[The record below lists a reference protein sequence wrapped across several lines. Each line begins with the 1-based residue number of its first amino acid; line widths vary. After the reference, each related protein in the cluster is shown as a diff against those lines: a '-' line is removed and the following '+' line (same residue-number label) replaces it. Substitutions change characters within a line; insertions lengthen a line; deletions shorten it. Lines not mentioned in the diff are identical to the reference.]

1 MVKKL
6 LIFVLGTTI
15 LQLVTYVLLLQ
26 IGILI
31 SNFYGNPHKSI
42 SFGIS
47 VNISIIVF
55 FLVALIGNLFTTLIN
70 KKAVYNSALLIT
82 SLLLIGYHF
91 NLYTHW
97 PNRALFIMV
106 ISSVSMLS
114 KLLYDKWLGRL
125 TTGWLSKK

>member
-31 SNFYGNPHKSI
+31 SNCYGNPHKSI

-47 VNISIIVF
+47 VNVSIMVF
-55 FLVALIGNLFTTLIN
+55 FLLAFVGNLLTTLTN
-70 KKAVYNSALLIT
+70 KKAVYNSVLLIT

-91 NLYTHW
+91 YLYTHW
-97 PNRALFIMV
+97 PNRALFIMA

-114 KLLYDKWLGRL
+114 KLFYDKLLGNL